1 MVATALDVSSCQVVT
16 KVFVIGEG
24 FIKQE
29 VGQSVGHCSVGRRA
43 NLLSCFLHLAEPL
56 VSRLVRPKDKV
67 FKLEEMK
74 SERPAAVAVEE
85 TGNQR
90 VAKAVGNSCELV
102 DN

>member
-1 MVATALDVSSCQVVT
+1 MVATSLDVSSRQVVT
-16 KVFVIGEG
+16 KIFG
-24 FIKQE
+24 FGVTIKQE
-29 VGQSVGHCSVGRRA
+29 VGQSVDHCSVGRRA
-43 NLLSCFLHLAEPL
+43 VLLSCFLHLAEPL

-67 FKLEEMK
+67 VKLEEMK

>member
-1 MVATALDVSSCQVVT
+1 MVATSLDVSSRQVVT
-16 KVFVIGEG
+16 KIFG
-24 FIKQE
+24 FGVTIKQE
-29 VGQSVGHCSVGRRA
+29 VGQSVDHCSVGRRA
-43 NLLSCFLHLAEPL
+43 VLLSCFLHLAEPL
-56 VSRLVRPKDKV
+56 VSRLVGTKDKV
-67 FKLEEMK
+67 LELEEMK